1 MNYLRPEKYDL
12 MASWLN
18 FHGKNYTA
26 TESEQSVCFFFVHRI
41 WLIRGLTKEPVGVI
55 CKLAIRGSV
64 NNCKTCM

>member
-26 TESEQSVCFFFVHRI
+26 TETEQSVGFFFVHRI

-55 CKLAIRGSV
+55 
-64 NNCKTCM
+64 

>member
-26 TESEQSVCFFFVHRI
+26 TESEQSVFFFC
-41 WLIRGLTKEPVGVI
+41 PQN
-55 CKLAIRGSV
+55 LANQRA
-64 NNCKTCM
+64 N